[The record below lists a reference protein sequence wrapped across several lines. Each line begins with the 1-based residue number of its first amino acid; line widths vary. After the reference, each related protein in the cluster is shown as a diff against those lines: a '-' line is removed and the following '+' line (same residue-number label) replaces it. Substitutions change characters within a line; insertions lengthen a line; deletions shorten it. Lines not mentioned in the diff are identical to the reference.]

1 MEKKKVEKAKSV
13 IIVILL
19 IIILAFVI
27 YEINKS
33 RYNQVSDIY
42 QNLVSNA
49 TKEIES
55 KEVNVVNEVNEV
67 SEVKNEKP
75 ITSKKI
81 ASGEYRYPL
90 ITNSLNDIDVLF
102 VTNATVN
109 DDKTITLDG
118 VIYTRYL
125 LSAEEMNEVI
135 KNGQIVLQDITY
147 KVEYNAEDDSYWC
160 LEGDEEYPLYVLKKF
175 GDSSSYELSCLA
187 QISTCYRLTDSYR
200 TIVIPEDLV
209 IAFDFADVESMTA
222 KEYFENIE
230 PLDPEN
236 TFTPLSDRT
245 FSFVIENGVCT
256 EIINNLTS
264 I

>member
-1 MEKKKVEKAKSV
+1 MEKKKVEKAKSA

-55 KEVNVVNEVNEV
+55 KEVN
-67 SEVKNEKP
+67 EVKDEKP

-102 VTNATVN
+102 VTNATLN

-135 KNGQIVLQDITY
+135 ENGQIVLQDKTY
-147 KVEYNAEDDSYWC
+147 KVEYNAEDESYWC

-175 GDSSSYELSCLA
+175 GDSTSYELSCLA

-209 IAFDFADVESMTA
+209 ITFDFADVESMTA
-222 KEYFENIE
+222 KEYFGKIE
-230 PLDPEN
+230 PLDPVD

>member
-1 MEKKKVEKAKSV
+1 MEKKKVEKAKSA

-55 KEVNVVNEVNEV
+55 KEV
-67 SEVKNEKP
+67 SEVIDEKP

-222 KEYFENIE
+222 KEYFGKIE
-230 PLDPEN
+230 PLDPVD

>member
-1 MEKKKVEKAKSV
+1 MEKKKVEKAKSA

-27 YEINKS
+27 YEINKN

-55 KEVNVVNEVNEV
+55 KEV
-67 SEVKNEKP
+67 SEVKDEKP

-102 VTNATVN
+102 VTNATLN

-135 KNGQIVLQDITY
+135 ENGQIVLQDKAY
-147 KVEYNAEDDSYWC
+147 KVEYNAEDESYWC

-175 GDSSSYELSCLA
+175 GDSTSYELSCLA

-209 IAFDFADVESMTA
+209 ITFDFADVESMTA
-222 KEYFENIE
+222 KEYFGKIE
-230 PLDPEN
+230 PLDPVD

>member
-1 MEKKKVEKAKSV
+1 MENRKIEKAKSA

-55 KEVNVVNEVNEV
+55 KEV
-67 SEVKNEKP
+67 SEVKDEKP

-102 VTNATVN
+102 VTNATLN

-135 KNGQIVLQDITY
+135 ENGQIVLQDKTY
-147 KVEYNAEDDSYWC
+147 KVEYNAEDESYWC

-175 GDSSSYELSCLA
+175 GDSTSYELSCLA

-209 IAFDFADVESMTA
+209 ITFDFADVESMTA
-222 KEYFENIE
+222 KEYFGKIE
-230 PLDPEN
+230 PLDPVN
-236 TFTPLSDRT
+236 TFTPLSERT

>member
-55 KEVNVVNEVNEV
+55 KEV
-67 SEVKNEKP
+67 SEVKDEKP

-102 VTNATVN
+102 VTNATLN

-135 KNGQIVLQDITY
+135 ENGQIVLQDKTY
-147 KVEYNAEDDSYWC
+147 KVEYNAEDESYWC

-209 IAFDFADVESMTA
+209 IDFDFADVESMTA
-222 KEYFENIE
+222 KEYFGKIE
-230 PLDPEN
+230 PLDPVD
-236 TFTPLSDRT
+236 TFTPLSERT

>member
-1 MEKKKVEKAKSV
+1 MENKKIEKAKSA

-55 KEVNVVNEVNEV
+55 KEV
-67 SEVKNEKP
+67 SEVKDEKP

-102 VTNATVN
+102 VTNATLN

-135 KNGQIVLQDITY
+135 ENGQIVLQDKTY
-147 KVEYNAEDDSYWC
+147 KVEYNAEDESYWC

-175 GDSSSYELSCLA
+175 GDSTSYELSCLA

-209 IAFDFADVESMTA
+209 ITFDFADVESMTA
-222 KEYFENIE
+222 KEYFGKIE
-230 PLDPEN
+230 PLDPVN
-236 TFTPLSDRT
+236 TFTPLSERT

>member
-1 MEKKKVEKAKSV
+1 MEKKKVEKAKSA

-55 KEVNVVNEVNEV
+55 KEV
-67 SEVKNEKP
+67 SEVIDEKP

-102 VTNATVN
+102 VTNATLN

-135 KNGQIVLQDITY
+135 ENGQIVLQDKTY
-147 KVEYNAEDDSYWC
+147 KVEYNAEDESYWC

-175 GDSSSYELSCLA
+175 GDSTSYELSCLA

-222 KEYFENIE
+222 KEYFGKIE
-230 PLDPEN
+230 PLDPVD